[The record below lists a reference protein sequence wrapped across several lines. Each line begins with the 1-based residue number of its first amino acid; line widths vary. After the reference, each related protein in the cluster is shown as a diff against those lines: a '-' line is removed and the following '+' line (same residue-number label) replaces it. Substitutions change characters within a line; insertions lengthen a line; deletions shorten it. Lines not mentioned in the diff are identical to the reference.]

1 MRTDAPAALQWGLDC
16 EIVMSLP
23 LLGLVV
29 ASLGK
34 QDHLPSRLHVEQSNI
49 HTHTHTHTPHTHIH
63 THTPHTYIYTYIDT
77 RACAGKEDELSKVY
91 AVEERQLHST
101 SQRHLHSTSP
111 AMPVKPV
118 AEEPSATSV
127 NAFTGGHEKE
137 KDRSFRSSC
146 FMVVMGCV
154 EMRKETPRFL
164 LSAAGDPALTR
175 Y

>member
-49 HTHTHTHTPHTHIH
+49 HTYTHTTHTHTH
-63 THTPHTYIYTYIDT
+63 THTPHTYIYTYIDA
-77 RACAGKEDELSKVY
+77 RACAGKEDELSTLY
-91 AVEERQLHST
+91 AVEESP
-101 SQRHLHSTSP
+101 QRHLHSTSP

-127 NAFTGGHEKE
+127 TAFTGGHEKE

-154 EMRKETPRFL
+154 EMRKETSRFL